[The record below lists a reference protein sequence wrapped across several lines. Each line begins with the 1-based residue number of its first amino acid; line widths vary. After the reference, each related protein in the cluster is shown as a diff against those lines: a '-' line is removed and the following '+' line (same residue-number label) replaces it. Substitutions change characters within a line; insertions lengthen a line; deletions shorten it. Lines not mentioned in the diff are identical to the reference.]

1 MIIKVASATEVFVR
15 LVPIA
20 VTRSVVG
27 WLAWPL
33 APLLVACGSRTGLLL
48 PAERDGTG
56 SVSADGAADVP
67 LPATT
72 FLGDCFGSAPPPIY
86 VFTQA
91 LVPRLIAFDP
101 STAAFTA
108 LPPTACPDGLGSPLG
123 LAVDRSANIY
133 LLVMGT
139 TTGMPSLLRIVLGT
153 GRCTALPLAA
163 PPLAPPSGGLTF
175 AEDDDGKGE
184 TLYFVTRDSQQSPP
198 AAWLSAVDPGFVAT
212 RTVGRLAPPT
222 RDGAPLLTGTAGGEI
237 FALYPNQ
244 TPPVL
249 ARVDPQSGQATTHWT
264 LSGVRGV
271 LSGFAFWG
279 GDFYLF
285 QWVGVTEVL
294 RFRPRDR
301 SLVALARLNEPVG
314 GATSSTCSPLR

>member
-1 MIIKVASATEVFVR
+1 MRS
-15 LVPIA
+15 VPIA
-20 VTRSVVG
+20 VTCSVVG
-27 WLAWPL
+27 WLACSL

-56 SVSADGAADVP
+56 SADGAAEVP
-67 LPATT
+67 ALPKTT

-108 LPPTACPDGLGSPLG
+108 LPPTACPDGFGSPLG
-123 LAVDRSANIY
+123 LAVDRSGSGY
-133 LLVMGT
+133 LLVVGNATGT
-139 TTGMPSLLRIVLGT
+139 PSLLRIVLAT
-153 GRCTALPLAA
+153 GGCTALPLAA
-163 PPLAPPSGGLTF
+163 APLAPPSGGLTF
-175 AEDDDGKGE
+175 TEDADGKGE
-184 TLYFVTRDSQQSPP
+184 TLYFVTRDSRQSPP
-198 AAWLSAVDPGFVAT
+198 AAGLAAVDPGFVAT
-212 RTVGRLAPPT
+212 RTVGRLALPS
-222 RDGAPLLTGTAGGEI
+222 RDGAPLLIGTAGGEL
-237 FALYPNQ
+237 FALYPSQ
-244 TPPVL
+244 TAPIL
-249 ARVDPQSGQATTHWT
+249 ARVDPQSGQATTQWVI
-264 LSGVRGV
+264 SGARGV
-271 LSGFAFWG
+271 ISGFAFWA

-285 QWVGVTEVL
+285 EWVGVTEVL